1 MIGRMKRHLIDPMVI
16 MFGVL
21 IVVGGLIV
29 TVGES
34 LLTLF
39 DPELAQE
46 NAGRL
51 ELWFALGLAL
61 FIILFGGFLAARPQ
75 GSLGPL
81 DREVVIG
88 HRPFFDPPLP
98 PVDAAARNG
107 PAGTVADLA
116 EGYVLYARNGALA
129 RVIGLV
135 PGAEEFGRRFSG
147 FIYAQGLHGASD
159 ELWIPLEAVMAV
171 YPQSRSAFLAVKGD
185 ETEHFGWNRPPASM
199 RRTGQPDPLL

>member
-1 MIGRMKRHLIDPMVI
+1 MKRHLIDPTAI
-16 MFGVL
+16 MIGVL
-21 IVVGGLIV
+21 IVVGGLIIL
-29 TVGES
+29 VGES
-34 LLTLF
+34 LLSLF
-39 DPELAQE
+39 NPDLTQE
-46 NAGRL
+46 SLGRL

-61 FIILFGGFLAARPQ
+61 FIILFGGFLASRPR
-75 GSLGPL
+75 GSLGLL

-88 HRPFFDPPLP
+88 DRPFFDPPLP

-107 PAGTVADLA
+107 PAGTIEDLA

-129 RVIGLV
+129 RVVGMV

-147 FIYAQGLHGASD
+147 FIYAQGMYGASD

-171 YPQSRSAFLAVKGD
+171 YPQSRSAFLAIKGD

-199 RRTGQPDPLL
+199 RRTPQSDPLI